1 MLSWFVIA
9 PTSPR
14 EASLPTPGS
23 LPPLQ
28 VLWNPHLQMCM
39 KTNNFNPSRI
49 RTYTKSGGGLPPT
62 AIQSSGTSNLPPP
75 ALRSSHLQP
84 AAQTFPARANFSTPN
99 NMSNKLPSLVIVG
112 RPNVGKSTL
121 FNRLTG
127 TRRSIVTNE
136 PGITRDRI
144 YGKAEWLGHQMEIV
158 DTGGIVPDDK
168 ALIPTEILRQANI
181 AIKKASLLVLVVDS
195 QAGLTPLDEELA
207 RLLRATGKPFVV
219 AVNKVDATTQENNA
233 NVFHRLGAP
242 IFPIAAEHGTGVDD
256 LLDAALKTFD
266 PSEKASAT
274 KSADP
279 ISTKH
284 VGAQHAA
291 PQLGN
296 TSAPEIPSDID
307 PEYADAEIELADES
321 ADTNADRPT
330 QVAIIGRPN
339 VGKSTLLN
347 RMVGEERSIVSPIP
361 GTTMDSVDTEVEHEG
376 RIYTFVDTA
385 GIRRKGK
392 TTLVAEKLSVVMAR
406 RGLERCD
413 VALLIV
419 DGEQGVTQGDAQIA
433 SYAEQSGRSV
443 IIVMNK
449 WDLAV
454 EAARKSAERDAATS
468 KGEARRAAHDRRTE
482 AAAKFSTTAQSRAK
496 FKAGEARAAASRANR
511 GKDGSH
517 KGGSRE
523 YSYAGATQGVHGFG
537 DQDKS
542 RLLFDYEKLV
552 RGKLKFLSYAPIVFL
567 SAKSGDRASK
577 LFPLIDEV
585 AAARRKRIPTPE
597 LNRWLKEEV
606 DLQRGTTPKARP
618 VKIYYLTQ
626 AKTSPPTFLI
636 FTNQKDPLHF
646 SYQRFLENQIRKK
659 WDFPGAPIRFIQR
672 LRKAERDTREP
683 KSREPKSRAEARD
696 VERKQHGPR
705 LMREHETKELDD

>member
-1 MLSWFVIA
+1 MS
-9 PTSPR
+9 
-14 EASLPTPGS
+14 
-23 LPPLQ
+23 
-28 VLWNPHLQMCM
+28 
-39 KTNNFNPSRI
+39 
-49 RTYTKSGGGLPPT
+49 KS
-62 AIQSSGTSNLPPP
+62 
-75 ALRSSHLQP
+75 
-84 AAQTFPARANFSTPN
+84 
-99 NMSNKLPSLVIVG
+99 LPSLVIVG

-144 YGKAEWLGHQMEIV
+144 YGKAEWRGHQIEIV

-168 ALIPTEILRQANI
+168 ALIPQEILRQANI

-219 AVNKVDATTQENNA
+219 AVNKVDANSQVNNA
-233 NVFHRLGAP
+233 AVFHRIGAP
-242 IFPIAAEHGTGVDD
+242 VFPIAAEHGTGVDD
-256 LLDAALKTFD
+256 LLDAALAQFS
-266 PSEKASAT
+266 PSGVAAAT
-274 KSADP
+274 KANDP
-279 ISTKH
+279 TSTKH

-291 PQLGN
+291 PQLGKI
-296 TSAPEIPSDID
+296 SDLEAPSDSDID
-307 PEYADAEIELADES
+307 PEYADAENELADDS
-321 ADTNADRPT
+321 ADTNANRPV

-376 RIYTFVDTA
+376 HFYNFVDTA

-413 VALLIV
+413 VALLVV
-419 DGEQGVTQGDAQIA
+419 DAEQGVTQGDAQIA
-433 SYAEQSGRSV
+433 NYAEQSGRSV

-454 EAARKSAERDAATS
+454 DAARKAAERAAATS
-468 KGEARRAAHDRRTE
+468 KGQARRDAHDRRAE
-482 AAAKFSTTAQSRAK
+482 AAAKYSTTAQSRAK
-496 FKAGEARAAASRANR
+496 FKAGEARASASRANR
-511 GKDGSH
+511 GKGHSN
-517 KGGSRE
+517 KSGPRE

-552 RGKLKFLSYAPIVFL
+552 RDKLKFLSYAPIVFL
-567 SAKSGDRASK
+567 SAKTGDRASK
-577 LFPLIDEV
+577 LFPLIDQV
-585 AAARRKRIPTPE
+585 AAARRKRISTPE

-618 VKIYYLTQ
+618 VKIYYLVQ
-626 AKTSPPTFLI
+626 AKTSPPTFLL

-646 SYQRFLENQIRKK
+646 SYQRFLENQIREK
-659 WDFPGAPIRFIQR
+659 WDFPGAPIRFVQR
-672 LRKAERDTREP
+672 LRKAERDTRVG
-683 KSREPKSRAEARD
+683 SRESRAEARET
-696 VERKQHGPR
+696 ERKKHGPR
-705 LMREHETKELDD
+705 LMREHETIELDE

>member
-1 MLSWFVIA
+1 
-9 PTSPR
+9 
-14 EASLPTPGS
+14 
-23 LPPLQ
+23 
-28 VLWNPHLQMCM
+28 
-39 KTNNFNPSRI
+39 
-49 RTYTKSGGGLPPT
+49 
-62 AIQSSGTSNLPPP
+62 
-75 ALRSSHLQP
+75 
-84 AAQTFPARANFSTPN
+84 
-99 NMSNKLPSLVIVG
+99 MSQKLPSLVIVG

-127 TRRSIVTNE
+127 TRRAIVTNE

-144 YGKAEWLGHQMEIV
+144 YGKAEWLGHHIEIV

-181 AIKKASLLVLVVDS
+181 AIKNASLLVLVVDS

-219 AVNKVDATTQENNA
+219 AVNKVDATSQVNNA
-233 NVFHRLGAP
+233 AVFHRLGAP

-256 LLDAALKTFD
+256 LLDAALATFD
-266 PSEKASAT
+266 PDAT
-274 KSADP
+274 AAAKGAPSP
-279 ISTKH
+279 TKKH
-284 VGAQHAA
+284 VGPQHAA
-291 PQLGN
+291 PQLG
-296 TSAPEIPSDID
+296 EISDVEPPSDID
-307 PEYADAEIELADES
+307 PEYAEAENEFADES
-321 ADTNADRPT
+321 AVPDANRPV
-330 QVAIIGRPN
+330 QIAIIGRPN

-376 RIYTFVDTA
+376 HLYNFVDTA

-413 VALLIV
+413 VALLVV
-419 DGEQGVTQGDAQIA
+419 DSEQGVTQGDAQIA
-433 SYAEQSGRSV
+433 NYAEQSGRSV

-454 EAARKSAERDAATS
+454 EAARRSAERDAATS
-468 KGEARRAAHDRRTE
+468 KGEARRAAHDRRAE
-482 AAAKFSTTAQSRAK
+482 AAAKFSTTAQTRAK
-496 FKAGEARAAASRANR
+496 FKAGEARASASRANR
-511 GKDGSH
+511 GKDSSH
-517 KGGSRE
+517 KSGSRE

-552 RGKLKFLSYAPIVFL
+552 RDKLKFLSYAPIVFL
-567 SAKSGDRASK
+567 SAKTGDRATK
-577 LFPLIDEV
+577 LFPLIDLV
-585 AAARRKRIPTPE
+585 IAARRKRIPTPE
-597 LNRWLKEEV
+597 LNRWLKEDI

-618 VKIYYLTQ
+618 VKIYYMTQ

-636 FTNQKDPLHF
+636 FTNQKTPLHF
-646 SYQRFLENQIRKK
+646 SYQRFLENQLRKK
-659 WDFPGAPIRFIQR
+659 WDFPGAPIRFVQR

-683 KSREPKSRAEARD
+683 ESRAKAREA
-696 VERKQHGPR
+696 ERKQHGPR
-705 LMREHETKELDD
+705 LMREHETKEIDD

>member
-1 MLSWFVIA
+1 MS
-9 PTSPR
+9 
-14 EASLPTPGS
+14 
-23 LPPLQ
+23 
-28 VLWNPHLQMCM
+28 
-39 KTNNFNPSRI
+39 
-49 RTYTKSGGGLPPT
+49 KS
-62 AIQSSGTSNLPPP
+62 
-75 ALRSSHLQP
+75 
-84 AAQTFPARANFSTPN
+84 
-99 NMSNKLPSLVIVG
+99 LPSLVIVG

-144 YGKAEWLGHQMEIV
+144 YGKAEWRGHQIEIV

-168 ALIPTEILRQANI
+168 ALIPQEILRQANI

-219 AVNKVDATTQENNA
+219 AVNKVDATSQVNNA
-233 NVFHRLGAP
+233 AVFHRLGAP
-242 IFPIAAEHGTGVDD
+242 VFPIAAEHGTGVDD
-256 LLDAALKTFD
+256 LLDAALAQFHPAQSGA
-266 PSEKASAT
+266 PSSNEFVGARFSVSSSSAT
-274 KSADP
+274 NSIASSDVTAAD
-279 ISTKH
+279 
-284 VGAQHAA
+284 
-291 PQLGN
+291 
-296 TSAPEIPSDID
+296 SDLD
-307 PEYADAEIELADES
+307 PEYADVEDELAD
-321 ADTNADRPT
+321 ACLDTDPNRPV

-361 GTTMDSVDTEVEHEG
+361 GTTMDSVDTEVEHDG
-376 RIYTFVDTA
+376 NFYNFIDTA

-406 RGLERCD
+406 RGLERAD
-413 VALLIV
+413 VALLVV

-433 SYAEQSGRSV
+433 NYAEQSGRSV

-454 EAARKSAERDAATS
+454 EAARKAAERAAATS
-468 KGEARRAAHDRRTE
+468 KGQARRDAHNRRAE
-482 AAAKFSTTAQSRAK
+482 AAAKYSTTAQSRAK
-496 FKAGEARAAASRANR
+496 FKAAVKRAGH

-517 KGGSRE
+517 QTESRGF
-523 YSYAGATQGVHGFG
+523 SNVGATPSVHAFG

-542 RLLFDYEKLV
+542 RLLYDYEKLV
-552 RGKLKFLSYAPIVFL
+552 RDKLKFLSYAPIVFL
-567 SAKSGDRASK
+567 SAKTGDRASK
-577 LFPLIDEV
+577 LYPLIDQV

-597 LNRWLKEEV
+597 LNRWLKQEV

-618 VKIYYLTQ
+618 VKIYYVVQ
-626 AKTSPPTFLI
+626 AKTAPPTFLL
-636 FTNQKDPLHF
+636 FTNQKNPLHF
-646 SYQRFLENQIRKK
+646 SYERFLENQLRAK
-659 WDFPGAPIRFIQR
+659 WDFPGAPIRFVQR

-683 KSREPKSRAEARD
+683 QSRAEAR
-696 VERKQHGPR
+696 EAQRKQHGPR
-705 LMREHETKELDD
+705 LMREHETKEFDE